1 MTFADRELMRIEKE
15 LREVYSKAADELAEK
30 AQKYFDAF
38 ARLDDKK
45 RELVKKGEL
54 TEAAYQEWVR
64 SKVATGRHWTNMKL
78 SIAEQMSHVNEMA
91 VDIVNGHLPKI
102 YAFTYDEVGEGVEK
116 LGISWEMA
124 DEHTVTAL
132 ARGKKTLLPY
142 KYIDGKKD
150 VRWNTKIV
158 NSEVMQAIV
167 QGESVRKLA
176 DRMYNVTEMDR
187 VAAMRNARTSVTS
200 AENKG
205 RIDGLHDAKKK
216 GVSTKKGWLAALDN
230 VTRDSHRELSTEG
243 KFIDIDEKFSNG
255 LLYPGDPN
263 GRPEEVY
270 NCRCTLIYEL
280 EADGETVESE
290 DIEPAEVEAAVES
303 VEAEAK
309 AEEPEAAPIQL
320 PDKLFNTK
328 QSKELEKYLNDVDG
342 RDPEVAELFGTMG
355 DKAAEQKYPIKVS
368 YMADKHAVETREY
381 LSGGIHDV
389 QVKIPKMNGD
399 ADADTTIHELGHL
412 LDQLYGGNRY
422 VSAGDKA
429 LQDAIA
435 NGRPMSTSTKT
446 LLAKLKQNGDNVYDE
461 AMKSVRAAN
470 SDYNSQIS
478 ALFRQREYDKI
489 KALQKQRD
497 KAWKEGVALA
507 ERSMRAEHKGYDAL
521 EDIYDAITGGE
532 LHSQG
537 YYGHGRKYYSS
548 ASDRA
553 AETFANYCSLSQV
566 HPEILDVL
574 RKEQPEIYDACRSM
588 VKLMLGR

>member
-116 LGISWEMA
+116 LGISWEMV
-124 DEHTVTAL
+124 DEHTVAAL
-132 ARGKKTLLPY
+132 ARDKKTLLPY
-142 KYIDGKKD
+142 KEVDGKKD

-290 DIEPAEVEAAVES
+290 DIEPAEVEADVES

-309 AEEPEAAPIQL
+309 EPEAAPIQL
-320 PDKLFNTK
+320 PDKLFNAK

-355 DKAAEQKYPIKVS
+355 DKAAEQNYPIKVS
-368 YMADKHAVETREY
+368 YTADKHAVETREY
-381 LSGGIHDV
+381 LRGGIHDV

-422 VSAGDKA
+422 VSAGDKV
-429 LQDAIA
+429 LQEAIA
-435 NGRPMSTSTKT
+435 KGRPISDKTKT
-446 LLAKLKQNGDNVYDE
+446 LLENLKQNGHNAYVE

-470 SDYNSQIS
+470 DDYNDQIT
-478 ALFRQREYDKI
+478 ALFQSREYDKI
-489 KALQKQRD
+489 TALRKQRD
-497 KAWKEGVALA
+497 KAWKEGVARA
-507 ERSMRAEHKGYDAL
+507 AKARQAEHKGYDTL
-521 EDIYDAITGGE
+521 EDIFDAVTGGE
-532 LHSQG
+532 MFANG
-537 YYGHGRKYYSS
+537 YYGHGAKYYRS
-548 ASDRA
+548 AENRA

-566 HPEILDVL
+566 HTELLEVL
-574 RKEQPEIYDACRSM
+574 KEEQPEIYEACKAM
-588 VKLMLGR
+588 VKKMLGR